1 MPEAE
6 KSVKCKKRPHT
17 MINEKMNTKK
27 IKYMQPTRITF
38 HTKQLQSLTTNCFC
52 KSRLDNLDFPMSISP
67 NQSVL
72 VNELKSK
79 FEAVGERFDSLF
91 ERLKGNNLGNS
102 SPKPVVSNSESQI
115 IYNQISEVLE
125 QWTGRHSQ
133 NYYELKHIF
142 QSLNA
147 FAKDQYQGDGL
158 NLVLKRARM
167 SWQPAKRLGTLF
179 VSLLCLVISV
189 ILVSVSTHQKFHFG
203 PPDHFGE
210 VADWECEDQL

>member
-1 MPEAE
+1 MFDTDIMAKGGEFAAQE
-6 KSVKCKKRPHT
+6 
-17 MINEKMNTKK
+17 
-27 IKYMQPTRITF
+27 
-38 HTKQLQSLTTNCFC
+38 
-52 KSRLDNLDFPMSISP
+52 LDQGEWDIDFPMSIRP

-79 FEAVGERFDSLF
+79 FEAIDERFDSLF

-102 SPKPVVSNSESQI
+102 SPKPAFSNSESQI

-142 QSLNA
+142 QLLNA

-158 NLVLKRARM
+158 NLVLK
-167 SWQPAKRLGTLF
+167 SNLNLQ
-179 VSLLCLVISV
+179 V
-189 ILVSVSTHQKFHFG
+189 
-203 PPDHFGE
+203 
-210 VADWECEDQL
+210 

>member
-1 MPEAE
+1 MAKEGKFAAQE
-6 KSVKCKKRPHT
+6 
-17 MINEKMNTKK
+17 
-27 IKYMQPTRITF
+27 
-38 HTKQLQSLTTNCFC
+38 
-52 KSRLDNLDFPMSISP
+52 LDQGERDIDFPMSIRP

-79 FEAVGERFDSLF
+79 FEAIEERFDSLF
-91 ERLKGNNLGNS
+91 ERLKGSNLGNS

-142 QSLNA
+142 QLLNA

-158 NLVLKRARM
+158 NLVLKRAGDVLAASKT
-167 SWQPAKRLGTLF
+167 SWNFVRKSTVSGDLRDLGFCVDPPKISFRPSRPFRRGCRLGMRGP
-179 VSLLCLVISV
+179 VIRKRTS
-189 ILVSVSTHQKFHFG
+189 H
-203 PPDHFGE
+203 PPNN
-210 VADWECEDQL
+210 Q